1 MRLLYEPS
9 NEAPAGILFKSG
21 LAVAGTGAYL
31 FFKRLVNKAKK
42 TEKKIEKQIK
52 TKKKA
57 VSKAVASKKPTATT
71 RARQKKLRETEQIV
85 ADR

>member
-1 MRLLYEPS
+1 MKL
-9 NEAPAGILFKSG
+9 AGILFKSG
-21 LAVAGTGAYL
+21 LAVAGTGVYL
-31 FFKRLVNKAKK
+31 FFRRLINKAKK

-57 VSKAVASKKPTATT
+57 VSKAITSKKPTAK
-71 RARQKKLRETEQIV
+71 ARQRKLRETEQIV